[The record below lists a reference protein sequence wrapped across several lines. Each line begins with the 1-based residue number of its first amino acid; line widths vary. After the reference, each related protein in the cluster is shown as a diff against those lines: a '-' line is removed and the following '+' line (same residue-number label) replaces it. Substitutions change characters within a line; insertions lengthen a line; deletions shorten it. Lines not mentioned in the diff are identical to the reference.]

1 MIFVCFLSRLLV
13 RQSGKLLHVVPR
25 LHFVDSPEWFGVAA
39 DDLFQISA
47 TALEE
52 TKVLVWHRDKLKL
65 TLMENPYLHTVFE
78 HIVARDVV
86 KKLTQVS
93 SNLWYKNFLYF
104 NSYFRL
110 MMVRVWITW
119 IRKLNAGLPSRPLS
133 NETELS
139 QCSTMTLTN
148 IVSALKRLYYCISN
162 SGLYFQLQRM
172 EI

>member
-1 MIFVCFLSRLLV
+1 M

-39 DDLFQISA
+39 DDLFQVSYHGNASTEILIPYFVNMVIEIFILQISA

-86 KKLTQVS
+86 RKLTQVI
-93 SNLWYKNFLYF
+93 K
-104 NSYFRL
+104 
-110 MMVRVWITW
+110 I
-119 IRKLNAGLPSRPLS
+119 
-133 NETELS
+133 
-139 QCSTMTLTN
+139 
-148 IVSALKRLYYCISN
+148 
-162 SGLYFQLQRM
+162 
-172 EI
+172 

>member
-1 MIFVCFLSRLLV
+1 M

-86 KKLTQVS
+86 KKLTQVNVLHS
-93 SNLWYKNFLYF
+93 KQKFQK
-104 NSYFRL
+104 
-110 MMVRVWITW
+110 
-119 IRKLNAGLPSRPLS
+119 KL
-133 NETELS
+133 T
-139 QCSTMTLTN
+139 T
-148 IVSALKRLYYCISN
+148 
-162 SGLYFQLQRM
+162 
-172 EI
+172 